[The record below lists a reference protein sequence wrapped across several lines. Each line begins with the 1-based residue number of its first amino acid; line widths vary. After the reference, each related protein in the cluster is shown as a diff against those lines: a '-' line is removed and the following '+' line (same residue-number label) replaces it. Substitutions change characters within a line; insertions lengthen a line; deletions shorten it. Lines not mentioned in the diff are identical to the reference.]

1 MAEPATETMTTG
13 YQRPRSWDSG
23 PETQVLMNDA
33 HWTKRCV
40 ASCRVIPKDQE
51 ARHETGETLWALEAP
66 SQVYQV
72 TIFQYHRD
80 ELRSS
85 LVGSNH
91 VCNACILKD
100 KFAKLPMST

>member
-1 MAEPATETMTTG
+1 
-13 YQRPRSWDSG
+13 
-23 PETQVLMNDA
+23 MNDA
-33 HWTKRCV
+33 HWTKRRV
-40 ASCRVIPKDQE
+40 ASCRVVPEDQE
-51 ARHETGETLWALEAP
+51 ARREAGETLWALEAP

-91 VCNACILKD
+91 VCNASNVNLDSSLGPLLTSASILIV
-100 KFAKLPMST
+100 